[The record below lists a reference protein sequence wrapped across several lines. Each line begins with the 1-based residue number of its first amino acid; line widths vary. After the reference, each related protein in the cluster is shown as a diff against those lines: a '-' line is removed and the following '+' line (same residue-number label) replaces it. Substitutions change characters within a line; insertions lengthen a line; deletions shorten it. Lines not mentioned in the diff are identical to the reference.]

1 MYRCCYQAIKFAMT
15 HIIIIITVSVL
26 ALGPAQPPFHWV
38 LGAVFPGVEQLEHE
52 ANHSTPSSPEVNSA

>member
-1 MYRCCYQAIKFAMT
+1 MT